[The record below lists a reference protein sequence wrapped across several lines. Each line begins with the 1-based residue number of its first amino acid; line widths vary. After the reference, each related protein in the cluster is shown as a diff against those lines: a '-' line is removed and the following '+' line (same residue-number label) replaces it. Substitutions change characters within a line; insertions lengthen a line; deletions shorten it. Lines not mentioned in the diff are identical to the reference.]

1 MDANKEK
8 ETNKDMRP
16 RRSGI
21 KKGIYI
27 LPSLFTTA
35 SLFCGF
41 FSIIRSIT
49 GDYVAAAWAIM
60 FAGVFDGLDG
70 RVARLTKSETEFGIE
85 YDSLVDLASFG
96 LAPAILIFTWCLHDF
111 HRFGWAAAF
120 LFFACGALRLARFNV
135 QHSNVEKR
143 FFQGLP
149 IPCAA
154 YMLASFVILSTQMAW
169 SVSKISYF
177 VLPLTIGLALLMVSN
192 IRYRSFKNIDFSKPQ
207 SFLFLVAAAI
217 IIFVIASAPQ
227 ETMFFASSAYVL
239 MGLVDEVLYL
249 RSRRI
254 FLERKLAQK
263 EAAPQAGRQASERD
277 RLKIVQLSNDAGQA
291 QK

>member
-1 MDANKEK
+1 MANEMDGKDIKENNK
-8 ETNKDMRP
+8 P

-96 LAPAILIFTWCLHDF
+96 LAPAILIFTWSLHDF
-111 HRFGWAAAF
+111 HRFGWGAAF
-120 LFFACGALRLARFNV
+120 LYFACGALRLARFNV
-135 QHSNVEKR
+135 QHSNVEKK

-149 IPCAA
+149 VPCAA
-154 YMLASFVILSTQMAW
+154 YMLASFVILAFQMGW
-169 SVSKISYF
+169 SVGSISYY
-177 VLPLTIGLALLMVSN
+177 VLPLTICLALLMVSS
-192 IRYRSFKNIDFSKPQ
+192 IRYRSFKDIDFSKPQ
-207 SFLFLVAAAI
+207 SFIFLVAAAV

-227 ETMFFASSAYVL
+227 ETMFFASAAYVT
-239 MGLVDEVLYL
+239 MGLVDELL
-249 RSRRI
+249 HFRNRKN

-263 EAAPQAGRQASERD
+263 ANLAETKDAARD
-277 RLKIVQLSNDAGQA
+277 RLKIVQLSSELE
-291 QK
+291 QKQK

>member
-1 MDANKEK
+1 MANEKDNEITKES
-8 ETNKDMRP
+8 RP

-41 FSIIRSIT
+41 FSIIRSIS
-49 GDYVAAAWAIM
+49 GDFVPAAWAIM

-96 LAPAILIFTWCLHDF
+96 LAPAILIFTWTLSDF

-135 QHSNVEKR
+135 QHTNVEKR

-154 YMLASFVILSTQMAW
+154 YMLASFVILASQMNW
-169 SVSKISYF
+169 PEDSVSYF
-177 VLPLTIGLALLMVSN
+177 VLPLTIALALLMVSN
-192 IRYRSFKNIDFSKPQ
+192 IRYRSFKDIDFSKPQ
-207 SFLFLVAAAI
+207 SFLFLVAAAV
-217 IIFVIASAPQ
+217 IIFVVASAPQ
-227 ETMFFASSAYVL
+227 ETMFFASSSYVV
-239 MGLVDEVLYL
+239 MGLVDEILHL
-249 RSRRI
+249 RNRKN
-254 FLERKLAQK
+254 FLEKKLAQSQK
-263 EAAPQAGRQASERD
+263 EAPRD
-277 RLKIVQLSNDAGQA
+277 RLKIVQLQDELE
-291 QK
+291 QKQK

>member
-1 MDANKEK
+1 MAIEKDNEMSKES
-8 ETNKDMRP
+8 RP

-96 LAPAILIFTWCLHDF
+96 LAPAILIFTWSLHDF
-111 HRFGWAAAF
+111 HRFGWGAAF
-120 LFFACGALRLARFNV
+120 LYFACGALRLARFNV
-135 QHSNVEKR
+135 QHSNVEKK

-154 YMLASFVILSTQMAW
+154 YMLASFVILSSQMQW
-169 SVSKISYF
+169 NVKSISYF
-177 VLPLTIGLALLMVSN
+177 VLPLTICLALLMVSN

-207 SFLFLVAAAI
+207 SFLFLVAAAV

-227 ETMFFASSAYVL
+227 ETMFFASSAYVV
-239 MGLVDEVLYL
+239 MGLIDELLHL
-249 RSRRI
+249 RNRKN
-254 FLERKLAQK
+254 FLEMKLAQK
-263 EAAPQAGRQASERD
+263 ASESKEAPRD
-277 RLKIVQLSNDAGQA
+277 RLKVVQLQGELE
-291 QK
+291 QKQK

>member
-1 MDANKEK
+1 MKEPLK
-8 ETNKDMRP
+8 P

-41 FSIIRSIT
+41 FSIIRAIT

-70 RVARLTKSETEFGIE
+70 RVARLTKSETEFGLE

-96 LAPAILIFTWCLHDF
+96 LAPAILIFTWSLHEF
-111 HRFGWAAAF
+111 HRFGWGAAF
-120 LFFACGALRLARFNV
+120 LYFACGALRLARFNV

-149 IPCAA
+149 VPCAA
-154 YMLASFVILSTQMAW
+154 YMLASFVILAFQMNWGVATL
-169 SVSKISYF
+169 SYF
-177 VLPLTIGLALLMVSN
+177 VLPLTISLALLMVSN

-207 SFLFLVAAAI
+207 SFVFLVVAAI
-217 IIFVIASAPQ
+217 IIFVVASAPQ
-227 ETMFFASSAYVL
+227 ETMFFASSAYVV
-239 MGLVDEVLYL
+239 MGLVDELLHL
-249 RSRRI
+249 RNRKNY
-254 FLERKLAQK
+254 LERKLAQK
-263 EAAPQAGRQASERD
+263 EVFPGVGRYTPERD
-277 RLKIVQLSNDAGQA
+277 RLKIVQRSEELE
-291 QK
+291 QKQK